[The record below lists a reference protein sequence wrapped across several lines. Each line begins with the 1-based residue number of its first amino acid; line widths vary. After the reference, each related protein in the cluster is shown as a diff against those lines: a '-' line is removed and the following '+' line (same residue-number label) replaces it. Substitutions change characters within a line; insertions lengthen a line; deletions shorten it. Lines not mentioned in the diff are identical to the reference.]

1 MNKAIIFGGAGYI
14 GTHLAIYLLEHKRF
28 DKIII
33 ADIEPIKNELLK
45 SSENVEYYFC
55 DVRDEIPT
63 KIGTE
68 VDWIFNFAAIH
79 REPGHEHWEYFDTN
93 LKGAR
98 NISNFADEVDCNNI
112 FFTSSIAV
120 YGPTIDETPEDTL
133 KTPNSA
139 YGSSKYAA
147 ELIQEKWRV
156 SKPGRRLIVVRPG
169 VVYGPGDPGNILRM
183 IKAIQKGY
191 FAYPGSTDIKKSY
204 AYIYGLLESMIFF
217 MEKEVEQV
225 KYNYVEYP
233 TESLGSVTSIVK
245 EELNSNAPIF
255 SLPMFLLKPA
265 SKIVYSILGDKTP
278 VHPRRV
284 EKAAMPTNIIP
295 KVLIKEDFDFQYDFR
310 TSLRHWQEILPED
323 FGYKK

>member
-1 MNKAIIFGGAGYI
+1 MKKAIIFGGTGYI
-14 GTHLAIYLLEHKRF
+14 GTQLAKYFLERKRF
-28 DKIII
+28 DKIILS
-33 ADIEPIKNELLK
+33 DIEPLKIQSLNE
-45 SSENVEYYFC
+45 SEKVVYYQC
-55 DVRDEIPT
+55 DVRNEIPPQV
-63 KIGTE
+63 GE
-68 VDWIFNFAAIH
+68 GVEWIFNLAAVH

-98 NISNFADEVDCNNI
+98 NISRFADAVDCKNL

-120 YGPTIDETPEDTL
+120 YGPTIEETTEHIL

-156 SKPGRRLIVVRPG
+156 SKPGRRFIVVRPG

-191 FAYPGSTDIKKSY
+191 FAYPGSMDIKKSY

-217 MEKEVEQV
+217 MDKDIEQI
-225 KYNYVEYP
+225 KYNYVENP
-233 TESLGSVTSIVK
+233 TEPLSELTDIIK
-245 EELNSNAPIF
+245 EELNSKAPIL

-265 SKIVYSILGDKTP
+265 SKVIHKMIGDRTP
-278 VHPRRV
+278 IHPRRV

-295 KVLIKEDFDFQYDFR
+295 QVLIDQGFKFIYDFR
-310 TSLRHWQEILPED
+310 TSLKHWQEIAPED
-323 FGYKK
+323 FQ